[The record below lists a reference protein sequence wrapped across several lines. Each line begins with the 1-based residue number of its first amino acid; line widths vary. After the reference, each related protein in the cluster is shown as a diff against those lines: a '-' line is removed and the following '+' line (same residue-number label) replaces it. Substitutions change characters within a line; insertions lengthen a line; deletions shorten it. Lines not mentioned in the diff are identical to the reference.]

1 MSISESF
8 VVGDEVGLCVGVKV
22 TLFGKGVGVV
32 MTFVG
37 LDVCCD
43 GEFVDVD
50 GVFVEADG
58 VFVEADGDAVTFV
71 GLSDGVK
78 DSFVGV
84 KVKGVD
90 VGCRVVSTSTG
101 G

>member
-58 VFVEADGDAVTFV
+58 DAVTFV